1 MKDFAK
7 LGYVTKNIEISSYAS
22 PEGTLDVN
30 DKVSENRAN
39 STFKYAKR
47 LMKQLKI
54 DDANNDDI
62 YIQSSKGEDW
72 EGFNKLVNSSNMRD
86 KSKVLNIV
94 RNQKDPQKR
103 ENAIRDMA
111 EIYDAIEDDVLPKL
125 RKATIT
131 LRVFEPKKS
140 DIEIATLVNSDPS
153 KLDIKEMLYA
163 ASLGKLYIE
172 EMYNKEYEEYYL
184 DTSFVED
191 RNTSKMIYEKITEL
205 YPNDYRAYN
214 NLASIYIKE
223 KNLNKAIDMLGK
235 ASKYNTNASEVNEN
249 KGIIASIE
257 GDYDKAASLYST
269 SNASDINKGILA
281 IKTGDY
287 TKAVEKLK
295 GNDYNATLAKLMNG
309 KPVATTDNSAEGNYL
324 NAIINARLNNED
336 KCIEY
341 LSKSISMN
349 AEYKN
354 EASKDF
360 EFKKLQDNTVFK
372 SLIH

>member
-223 KNLNKAIDMLGK
+223 KNLW
-235 ASKYNTNASEVNEN
+235 NA
-249 KGIIASIE
+249 
-257 GDYDKAASLYST
+257 
-269 SNASDINKGILA
+269 
-281 IKTGDY
+281 KT
-287 TKAVEKLK
+287 
-295 GNDYNATLAKLMNG
+295 
-309 KPVATTDNSAEGNYL
+309 
-324 NAIINARLNNED
+324 R
-336 KCIEY
+336 
-341 LSKSISMN
+341 
-349 AEYKN
+349 
-354 EASKDF
+354 
-360 EFKKLQDNTVFK
+360 
-372 SLIH
+372 